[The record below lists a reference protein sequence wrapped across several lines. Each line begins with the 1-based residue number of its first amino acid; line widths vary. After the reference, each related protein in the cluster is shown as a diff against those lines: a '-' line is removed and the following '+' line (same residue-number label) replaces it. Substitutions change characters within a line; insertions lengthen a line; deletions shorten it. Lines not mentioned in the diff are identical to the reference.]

1 MLEKWKRAVDSGQIF
16 GALLIDL
23 SKAFDCL
30 NPELLV
36 AKHKA
41 YGFSVPS
48 LKQVHD
54 YLSRRKQS
62 TNVNRTYSSGLEIFL
77 IFEVFGVPKGSILG
91 TLLFNIVLVDFFH
104 FK

>member
-1 MLEKWKRAVDSGQIF
+1 MLEKWERAIDSGQIF

-23 SKAFDCL
+23 SKEFDCL

-36 AKHKA
+36 AKPSA
-41 YGFSVPS
+41 YGFSLPS

-54 YLSRRKQS
+54 YLSNRKQR
-62 TNVNRTYSSGLEIFL
+62 TNVNRTYSSRLEIL
-77 IFEVFGVPKGSILG
+77 RIFEVFGVPKGSILG
-91 TLLFNIVLVDFFH
+91 TLLFNIFLVDFFH